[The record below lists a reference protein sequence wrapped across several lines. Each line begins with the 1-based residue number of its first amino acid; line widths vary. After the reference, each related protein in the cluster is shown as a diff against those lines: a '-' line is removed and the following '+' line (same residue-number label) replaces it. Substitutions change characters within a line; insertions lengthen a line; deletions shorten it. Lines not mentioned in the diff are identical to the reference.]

1 MNLLSRLFGA
11 NAERVSLLEK
21 RVAVL
26 EHNVTLMLRAIQG
39 TNGALEKM
47 AEALQAMDAE
57 ARKTYNKDNANGR
70 TSKKEYIN

>member
-1 MNLLSRLFGA
+1 MNFLSRLFGG

-26 EHNVTLMLRAIQG
+26 EHNVALMLRAIQG